1 MRVVFDSRPASD
13 PNGVGRYSRC
23 LLRALRETAAL
34 GDEITEARRPSVS
47 CRGADVLHSPWMDGA
62 MLHSPCPMVVTLHDL
77 TALNRVSE
85 HLRAGLRPRLRRLA
99 MQRAISVIVPTAVV
113 AGDAVRHLGVE
124 RERITVIP
132 EAADTSMYARPEAE
146 VAAVRARFSLPQEY
160 LLVVGG
166 PEHPNPRNHIAELAA
181 AARELAL
188 VMVGRT
194 RPWARELPGVTLTGE
209 VSDEQLAALYSGA
222 RALVLPSENEGFGLP
237 AVEALACGAPVVAFE
252 LPALREALGERATFV
267 APGDLEGLIAAAQEI
282 RRPAPA
288 PLRWTWEDAAHA
300 TWGVYVGVRRAVEQ
314 PRATRARHRR
324 PGAAARRVDGLEPQ

>member
-1 MRVVFDSRPASD
+1 M
-13 PNGVGRYSRC
+13 GRYSRC

-34 GDEITEARRPSVS
+34 GDEIAEARRPSVS
-47 CRGADVLHSPWMDGA
+47 CRNADVLHSPWMDGA

-77 TALNRVSE
+77 TALNRISE
-85 HLRAGLRPRLRRLA
+85 HLRVGLRPRLRRLA
-99 MQRAISVIVPTAVV
+99 VQRAMSVIVPTAAV
-113 AGDAVRHLGVE
+113 ADDAVRHLGVE

-132 EAADTSMYARPEAE
+132 EAADTSMYARSDAE
-146 VAAVRARFSLPQEY
+146 VAAVRARFSLPREY
-160 LLVVGG
+160 LLLVGDL
-166 PEHPNPRNHIAELAA
+166 EHPNPGKHIAELAA
-181 AARELAL
+181 AARELPL

-194 RPWARELPGVTLTGE
+194 QPWARELPGVTLTGE

-267 APGDLEGLIAAAQEI
+267 APGDMEGLIAAAGEI

-288 PLRWTWEDAAHA
+288 PPQWSWEDAARA
-300 TWGVYVGVRRAVEQ
+300 TWGVYVGVRRALEE
-314 PRATRARHRR
+314 PRGAARARPRR
-324 PGAAARRVDGLEPQ
+324 PGAAAQRVDGL